1 MQTRRT
7 TFVIGA
13 TAVCALIASSAQA
26 GSRKPD
32 RPVSGKKV
40 TVSASGNTVRYTKAR
55 AGTAKAVP
63 PARAN
68 PAPVHCNR
76 WSTTEVTGTG
86 EAAITITHRWK
97 QCFSV
102 ATGRPT
108 GQLREIL
115 GDSGSTP
122 NTTEIWT
129 AVVPDPVILR
139 ENSNRFVAQRLA
151 YLWLPLEYF
160 HGIRVDLRSSDGGVL
175 PGAATARAT
184 QVIVH
189 PGWGS
194 EDNTTDCTVDA
205 QFPYDRSVG
214 YWDQRSCALVYMK
227 SSIDEPNGAYVARA
241 TVTWAVT
248 AVIEGEV
255 ADPATVVTQ
264 GETAVRVEELQALVT
279 CIGGGES
286 SCIPSRSTRKK

>member
-1 MQTRRT
+1 MQARLA
-7 TFVIGA
+7 TFVVGLLTVSA
-13 TAVCALIASSAQA
+13 LMTPCARA

-32 RPVSGKKV
+32 RPRSVGRVLVS
-40 TVSASGNTVRYTKAR
+40 TSGNMVRYTKGR
-55 AGTAKAVP
+55 AGTAKATP
-63 PARAN
+63 PLKAN

-76 WSTTEVTGTG
+76 WTTTELVGSG
-86 EAAITITHRWK
+86 EAAITISHRWK

-108 GQLREIL
+108 GQPREIP
-115 GDSGSTP
+115 GDSGTTP

-129 AVVPDPVILR
+129 AVVPDPIILR
-139 ENSNRFVAQRLA
+139 ENANRSVTQRLA

-160 HGIRVDLRSSDGGVL
+160 HGIKVDLRSSDGSVL

-205 QFPYDRSVG
+205 QFPFDRSVA

-227 SSIDEPNGAYVARA
+227 SSINEPNGAYIARA
-241 TVTWAVT
+241 TVMWSVS
-248 AVIEGEV
+248 AVIEGEA

-279 CIGGGES
+279 CIGGGEN
-286 SCIPSRSTRKK
+286 SCIPDRTNKKK